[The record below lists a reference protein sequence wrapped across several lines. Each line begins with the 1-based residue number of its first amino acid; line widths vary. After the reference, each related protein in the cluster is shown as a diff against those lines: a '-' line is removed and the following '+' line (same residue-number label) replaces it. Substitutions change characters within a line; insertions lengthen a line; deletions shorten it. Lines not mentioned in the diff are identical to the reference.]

1 MLHLR
6 SQIRPPFSK
15 LKEEKKDFM
24 ETVIKD
30 NIADVPTHPHLSEEY
45 LAEREKLVNR
55 AIEDEYDAAK
65 KTLKDEEKRLK
76 SPAFMASFCD
86 MEYERLSVERRYLQ
100 SDLEDMRAKRY
111 HGERFKNEEEITEA
125 LSSVEGSLVNFEEHV
140 FERIAKMARE
150 RFPRE
155 AEIVERWEKK
165 HNEME
170 EAAPPSSSGDYVED
184 SEVEANYGDEYDE

>member
-1 MLHLR
+1 
-6 SQIRPPFSK
+6 
-15 LKEEKKDFM
+15 M

-55 AIEDEYDAAK
+55 AIEDEYQTAK

-76 SPAFMASFCD
+76 APAFMASFCD

-100 SDLEDMRAKRY
+100 SDLEEMRAKQY
-111 HGERFKNEEEITEA
+111 HGERFKNEEEVTEA

-140 FERIAKMARE
+140 FERIAKIARE

-155 AEIVERWEKK
+155 AEIVENWEKK

-170 EAAPPSSSGDYVED
+170 DAMPPSSSDD
-184 SEVEANYGDEYDE
+184 SEAEEEFSDEYGE

>member
-1 MLHLR
+1 
-6 SQIRPPFSK
+6 
-15 LKEEKKDFM
+15 M

-155 AEIVERWEKK
+155 AEIVENWEKK
-165 HNEME
+165 HREME
-170 EAAPPSSSGDYVED
+170 ETVPPSSSGDYAED
-184 SEVEANYGDEYDE
+184 SEAETNFDDEYGERRYGA